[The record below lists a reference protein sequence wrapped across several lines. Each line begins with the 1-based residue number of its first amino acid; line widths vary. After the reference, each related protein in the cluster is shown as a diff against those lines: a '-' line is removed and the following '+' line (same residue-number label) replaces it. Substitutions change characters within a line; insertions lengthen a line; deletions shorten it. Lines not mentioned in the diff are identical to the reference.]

1 MSRVGERIKEA
12 REKSGMTQKALAKK
26 LGVAEKFVNEVETGR
41 KIINESLISKVSKVL
56 NTDLNDINMVVT
68 DEELQKELKAEKQV
82 RQTKPA
88 EVNEVWNQA
97 FGSVLKNV
105 PIYDYSLAQVK
116 GYKQLA
122 TASNKIDGHTAN
134 KVFYLKIENND
145 MTGYRIQ
152 ENDLALCYSIKEIE
166 NNSICLVEFNGK
178 RVIRQIKKLDNVK
191 ALLISNNG
199 SMRTETANIKEVKS
213 IAKLY
218 RIEFDLNTSYVSY
231 QKEEI
236 LNKIAIRK

>member
-88 EVNEVWNQA
+88 EFNEVWNQA

-218 RIEFDLNTSYVSY
+218 RIEFDL
-231 QKEEI
+231 
-236 LNKIAIRK
+236 

>member
-134 KVFYLKIENND
+134 KVFYLKIENYD

-218 RIEFDLNTSYVSY
+218 RIEFDL
-231 QKEEI
+231 
-236 LNKIAIRK
+236 

>member
-166 NNSICLVEFNGK
+166 NNSICLVEFNVK

-199 SMRTETANIKEVKS
+199 SMRTETANIKEIKA

-218 RIEFDLNTSYVSY
+218 RIEFDL
-231 QKEEI
+231 
-236 LNKIAIRK
+236 

>member
-68 DEELQKELKAEKQV
+68 DEELQKELKAEKQL
-82 RQTKPA
+82 RQTKPVD
-88 EVNEVWNQA
+88 VNEVWNQA

-199 SMRTETANIKEVKS
+199 SMRTETANIKEVKA

-218 RIEFDLNTSYVSY
+218 RIEFDL
-231 QKEEI
+231 
-236 LNKIAIRK
+236 

>member
-68 DEELQKELKAEKQV
+68 DDELQKELKAEKQV

-218 RIEFDLNTSYVSY
+218 RIEFDL
-231 QKEEI
+231 
-236 LNKIAIRK
+236 

>member
-213 IAKLY
+213 IVKLY
-218 RIEFDLNTSYVSY
+218 RIEFDL
-231 QKEEI
+231 
-236 LNKIAIRK
+236 

>member
-1 MSRVGERIKEA
+1 LKKENGIEVCKEEKLKMSRVGERIKEA

-199 SMRTETANIKEVKS
+199 SMRTETANIKEIKA

-218 RIEFDLNTSYVSY
+218 RIEFDL
-231 QKEEI
+231 
-236 LNKIAIRK
+236 

>member
-68 DEELQKELKAEKQV
+68 DEELQKELKAEKQL

-88 EVNEVWNQA
+88 DVNEVWNQA

-218 RIEFDLNTSYVSY
+218 RIEFDL
-231 QKEEI
+231 
-236 LNKIAIRK
+236 

>member
-68 DEELQKELKAEKQV
+68 DEELQKELKAEKQL

-199 SMRTETANIKEVKS
+199 SMRTETANIKEVKA

-218 RIEFDLNTSYVSY
+218 RIEFDL
-231 QKEEI
+231 
-236 LNKIAIRK
+236 

>member
-178 RVIRQIKKLDNVK
+178 RVIRQIKKIDNVK

-199 SMRTETANIKEVKS
+199 SMRTETANIKEVKA

-218 RIEFDLNTSYVSY
+218 RIEFDL
-231 QKEEI
+231 
-236 LNKIAIRK
+236 

>member
-56 NTDLNDINMVVT
+56 NTDLNDINMVVN

-134 KVFYLKIENND
+134 KVFYLRIENND

-199 SMRTETANIKEVKS
+199 SMRTETANIKEVKA

-218 RIEFDLNTSYVSY
+218 RIEFDL
-231 QKEEI
+231 
-236 LNKIAIRK
+236 

>member
-199 SMRTETANIKEVKS
+199 SMRTETANIKEVKAF
-213 IAKLY
+213 AKLY
-218 RIEFDLNTSYVSY
+218 RIEFDL
-231 QKEEI
+231 
-236 LNKIAIRK
+236 

>member
-97 FGSVLKNV
+97 FGTVLKNV
-105 PIYDYSLAQVK
+105 PIYDYSLTQVK

-134 KVFYLKIENND
+134 KVFYLRIENND

-152 ENDLALCYSIKEIE
+152 ENDSALCYSIKEIE

-199 SMRTETANIKEVKS
+199 SMRTETANIKEIKA

-218 RIEFDLNTSYVSY
+218 RIEFDL
-231 QKEEI
+231 
-236 LNKIAIRK
+236 

>member
-68 DEELQKELKAEKQV
+68 DEELQKELKAEKQL

-88 EVNEVWNQA
+88 DVNEVWNQA

-134 KVFYLKIENND
+134 KVFYLKIDNND

-199 SMRTETANIKEVKS
+199 SMRTETANIKEVKA

-218 RIEFDLNTSYVSY
+218 RIEFDL
-231 QKEEI
+231 
-236 LNKIAIRK
+236 

>member
-68 DEELQKELKAEKQV
+68 DDELKKELKAEKQL

-88 EVNEVWNQA
+88 DVNEVWNQA

-199 SMRTETANIKEVKS
+199 SMRTETANIKEVKA

-218 RIEFDLNTSYVSY
+218 RIEFDL
-231 QKEEI
+231 
-236 LNKIAIRK
+236 

>member
-134 KVFYLKIENND
+134 KVFYLRIENND

-199 SMRTETANIKEVKS
+199 SMRTETANIKEIKA

-218 RIEFDLNTSYVSY
+218 RIEFDL
-231 QKEEI
+231 
-236 LNKIAIRK
+236 

>member
-134 KVFYLKIENND
+134 KVFYLRIENND

-152 ENDLALCYSIKEIE
+152 ENDLALCYSIKDIE

-199 SMRTETANIKEVKS
+199 SMRTETANIKEVKA

-218 RIEFDLNTSYVSY
+218 RIEFDL
-231 QKEEI
+231 
-236 LNKIAIRK
+236 

>member
-105 PIYDYSLAQVK
+105 PIYDYSLTQVK

-134 KVFYLKIENND
+134 KVFYLRIENND

-152 ENDLALCYSIKEIE
+152 ENDLSLCYSIKEIE

-199 SMRTETANIKEVKS
+199 SMRTETANIKEIKA

-218 RIEFDLNTSYVSY
+218 RIEFDL
-231 QKEEI
+231 
-236 LNKIAIRK
+236 

>member
-68 DEELQKELKAEKQV
+68 DEELQKELKAEKQL
-82 RQTKPA
+82 RQRKPA

-218 RIEFDLNTSYVSY
+218 RIEFDL
-231 QKEEI
+231 
-236 LNKIAIRK
+236 

>member
-68 DEELQKELKAEKQV
+68 DEELQKELKAEKQL

-199 SMRTETANIKEVKS
+199 SMRTETANIKEIKA

-218 RIEFDLNTSYVSY
+218 RIEFDL
-231 QKEEI
+231 
-236 LNKIAIRK
+236 

>member
-12 REKSGMTQKALAKK
+12 RSKSGITQKALAKK
-26 LGVAEKFVNEVETGR
+26 LGVAEKFINEVETGR
-41 KIINESLISKVSKVL
+41 RIINESLISKISKVL

-68 DEELQKELKAEKQV
+68 DEELQKELKAEKEV
-82 RQTKPA
+82 KKTRPS

-105 PIYDYSLAQVK
+105 PIYDYSLNQTK

-134 KVFYLKIENND
+134 KVFYLNIENND
-145 MTGYRIQ
+145 MTGFRIQ

-166 NNSICLVEFNGK
+166 NNAICLVEFKGK
-178 RVIRQIKKLDNVK
+178 RVVRQIKKLDNVK

-199 SMRTETANIKEVKS
+199 SMRTETANIKEVKA

-218 RIEFDLNTSYVSY
+218 KIEFNL
-231 QKEEI
+231 
-236 LNKIAIRK
+236 

>member
-41 KIINESLISKVSKVL
+41 KIINESLIAKVSKVL

-116 GYKQLA
+116 GYKQLS

-134 KVFYLKIENND
+134 KVFYLRIENND

-199 SMRTETANIKEVKS
+199 SMRTETANIKEVKA

-218 RIEFDLNTSYVSY
+218 RIEFDL
-231 QKEEI
+231 
-236 LNKIAIRK
+236 

>member
-41 KIINESLISKVSKVL
+41 KIINELLISKVSKVL

-105 PIYDYSLAQVK
+105 PIYDYSLTQVK

-134 KVFYLKIENND
+134 KVFYLRIENND

-199 SMRTETANIKEVKS
+199 SMRTETANIKEIKA

-218 RIEFDLNTSYVSY
+218 RIEFDL
-231 QKEEI
+231 
-236 LNKIAIRK
+236 

>member
-41 KIINESLISKVSKVL
+41 KIINESLIAKVSKVL

-199 SMRTETANIKEVKS
+199 SMRTETANIKEVKA

-218 RIEFDLNTSYVSY
+218 RIEFDL
-231 QKEEI
+231 
-236 LNKIAIRK
+236 

>member
-134 KVFYLKIENND
+134 KVFYLRIENND

-191 ALLISNNG
+191 TLLISNNG
-199 SMRTETANIKEVKS
+199 SMRTETANIKEVKA

-218 RIEFDLNTSYVSY
+218 RIEFDL
-231 QKEEI
+231 
-236 LNKIAIRK
+236 

>member
-68 DEELQKELKAEKQV
+68 DEELQKERKAEKQV

-218 RIEFDLNTSYVSY
+218 RIEFDL
-231 QKEEI
+231 
-236 LNKIAIRK
+236 

>member
-105 PIYDYSLAQVK
+105 PIYDYSLTQVK

-199 SMRTETANIKEVKS
+199 SMRTETANIKEVKA

-218 RIEFDLNTSYVSY
+218 RIEFDL
-231 QKEEI
+231 
-236 LNKIAIRK
+236 

>member
-41 KIINESLISKVSKVL
+41 KIINESLISKVSTVL

-218 RIEFDLNTSYVSY
+218 RIEFDL
-231 QKEEI
+231 
-236 LNKIAIRK
+236 

>member
-82 RQTKPA
+82 RKTKPA

-105 PIYDYSLAQVK
+105 PIYDYSLVQPK
-116 GYKQLA
+116 GYRQLA

-145 MTGYRIQ
+145 MTGYRIK
-152 ENDLALCYSIKEIE
+152 ENDLALSYSIKEIE

-178 RVIRQIKKLDNVK
+178 RVVRQVKKLDNVK
-191 ALLISNNG
+191 VLLISNNG
-199 SMRTETANIKEVKS
+199 SMRTETANIKEIKA

-218 RIEFDLNTSYVSY
+218 RIEFDL
-231 QKEEI
+231 
-236 LNKIAIRK
+236 

>member
-26 LGVAEKFVNEVETGR
+26 LGVDEKFVNEVETGR

-199 SMRTETANIKEVKS
+199 SMRTETANIKEIKA

-218 RIEFDLNTSYVSY
+218 RIEFDL
-231 QKEEI
+231 
-236 LNKIAIRK
+236 

>member
-68 DEELQKELKAEKQV
+68 DEELQKELKAEKQL

-88 EVNEVWNQA
+88 DVNEVWNQA

-152 ENDLALCYSIKEIE
+152 ENDFALCYSIKEIE

-199 SMRTETANIKEVKS
+199 SMRTETANIKEVKA

-218 RIEFDLNTSYVSY
+218 RIEFDL
-231 QKEEI
+231 
-236 LNKIAIRK
+236 

>member
-41 KIINESLISKVSKVL
+41 KIINESLISKVSNVL

-82 RQTKPA
+82 RQRKPA

-199 SMRTETANIKEVKS
+199 SMRTETANIKEVKA

-218 RIEFDLNTSYVSY
+218 RIEFDL
-231 QKEEI
+231 
-236 LNKIAIRK
+236 

>member
-82 RQTKPA
+82 RKTKPA

-105 PIYDYSLAQVK
+105 PIYDYSLVQPK
-116 GYKQLA
+116 GYRQLA

-145 MTGYRIQ
+145 MTGYRIH
-152 ENDLALCYSIKEIE
+152 ENDLALSYSIKEIE

-178 RVIRQIKKLDNVK
+178 RVVRQIKKLDNVK
-191 ALLISNNG
+191 VLLISNNG
-199 SMRTETANIKEVKS
+199 SMKTETANIKEVKA

-218 RIEFDLNTSYVSY
+218 RIEFDL
-231 QKEEI
+231 
-236 LNKIAIRK
+236 

>member
-105 PIYDYSLAQVK
+105 PIYDYSLTQVK

-134 KVFYLKIENND
+134 KVFYLRIENND

-152 ENDLALCYSIKEIE
+152 ENDLALSYSIKEIE

-199 SMRTETANIKEVKS
+199 SMRTETANIKEIKA

-218 RIEFDLNTSYVSY
+218 RIEFDL
-231 QKEEI
+231 
-236 LNKIAIRK
+236 